1 MTVATVHDRPVT
13 RFARL
18 TRWVPTPRR
27 IWRLARRRP
36 RGAAVA
42 VLVSLALGGLT
53 FPHARA
59 AWVGHRLRYDG
70 HGVTFGHSINET
82 ARRWAPLPTDSA
94 LWKTPVGVTYRGGLH
109 GQESV
114 AEWLDRVDALPHV
127 SHVGFSRAF
136 LTAEDARRAAA
147 RHTDPHLLLED
158 CGLNPGA
165 LAAFARLPNTTTASL
180 GGTNLEPGELAPLA
194 RATKLEIIYVRY
206 SRGVRGQFVPLAR
219 HPTLQWVI
227 ADGTSFGDAD
237 LAALT
242 TCPVIFVLH
251 ANRTDVTDAGL
262 AAMRGTPG
270 PVKLLLGN
278 TRIADAGLAAFGSHP
293 RLSRLDLSN
302 TAVTDAGALSLV
314 ENCPNLT
321 SLDLSG
327 TAVTDAGAAAL
338 AGLSKLDYLEISDT
352 AVTDAARDRLRAAA
366 AADGRDLTFAD
377 R

>member
-27 IWRLARRRP
+27 VWRVARRRP
-36 RGAAVA
+36 RAAAFA
-42 VLVSLALGGLT
+42 VLVLLALGGLI

-59 AWVGHRLRYDG
+59 AWVGHRLRAGG
-70 HGVTFGHSINET
+70 HEVKFGHYINET

-94 LWKTPVGVTYRGGLH
+94 LWKTPVAVYFNGG
-109 GQESV
+109 GDRRPV
-114 AEWLDRVDALPHV
+114 AAWLDDLDALPQV
-127 SHVGFSRAF
+127 RQIGFRNAR
-136 LTAEDARRAAA
+136 LTVVDARRAAA
-147 RHTDPHLLLED
+147 RHRGSYLQ
-158 CGLNPGA
+158 LNRCVFEPGA
-165 LAAFARLPNTTTASL
+165 LQPFARQSGLTIVSLDGSTLP
-180 GGTNLEPGELAPLA
+180 PGELAFLA
-194 RATKLEIIYVRY
+194 GGSTLEGIGVVNAV
-206 SRGVRGQFVPLAR
+206 GVRGQLVPLGG

-227 ADGTSFGDAD
+227 ADGSSFGDDD
-237 LAALT
+237 LAALA
-242 TCPVIFVLH
+242 TCPALVRLN

-262 AAMRGTPG
+262 AAMRGAPG
-270 PVKLLLGN
+270 PFALLLGN
-278 TRIADAGLAAFGSHP
+278 ARITDAGLAAFGSHP
-293 RLSRLDLSN
+293 RLGRFDLQN

-327 TAVTDAGAAAL
+327 TAVTDAALETL
-338 AGLSKLDYLEISDT
+338 AGLSKLDYLTISDT

-366 AADGRDLTFAD
+366 AADGRKLTITG